1 MNVQPLGEGAAVVEV
16 PAQLVEP
23 PAVALLGVAGDA
35 VDRGQRLLLGALIS
49 EGQPHY
55 RLELQLRRCR
65 LGPKPRQQRLPA
77 GRGDLVDRA
86 SAAAVVGRLAPD
98 AGQPLGDQPLWHEVQ
113 QPVSTLCAI
122 LAGEA
127 YIHGWDIAGALR
139 RPWRLDPEDMR
150 TIFLGLLPVLPHYVD
165 PRRAA
170 HCTAIF
176 DVRLRGDPAARA
188 ILAFDHGRLAIQP
201 PDGQRVDCRI
211 SADPA
216 AHLLVTY
223 GRCGPLLPALR
234 GRITAA
240 GRKPWL
246 GLWLPRLFRK
256 P

>member
-1 MNVQPLGEGAAVVEV
+1 
-16 PAQLVEP
+16 
-23 PAVALLGVAGDA
+23 
-35 VDRGQRLLLGALIS
+35 
-49 EGQPHY
+49 
-55 RLELQLRRCR
+55 
-65 LGPKPRQQRLPA
+65 
-77 GRGDLVDRA
+77 
-86 SAAAVVGRLAPD
+86 
-98 AGQPLGDQPLWHEVQ
+98 
-113 QPVSTLCAI
+113 VSTLCAI

-127 YIHGWDIAGALR
+127 YIHGWDIARALR

-165 PRRAA
+165 QRRAA
-170 HCTAIF
+170 GRTATF

-188 ILAFDHGRLAIQP
+188 IFASDRGRLTIQP

-223 GRCGPLLPALR
+223 GRSGLLGPALR
-234 GRITAA
+234 GKITAS

-246 GLWLPRLFRK
+246 GLRLPRLFRQ